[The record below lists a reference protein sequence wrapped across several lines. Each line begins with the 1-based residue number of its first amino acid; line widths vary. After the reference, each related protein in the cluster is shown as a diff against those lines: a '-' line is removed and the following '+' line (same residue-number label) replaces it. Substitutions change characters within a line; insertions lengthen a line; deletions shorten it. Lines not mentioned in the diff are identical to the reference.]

1 MHEIDTEEVAAS
13 FLLSLKHSRS
23 VTPEPN
29 GYESDYFPRKA
40 SYQSYSKSFEEQDS
54 EQSYKGLFPD
64 TQLSPKMP
72 PATELLDLSDL
83 PPLESLI
90 EGSKLVLMKDID
102 LVPDALFVAMAQM
115 KPCRLTPAD
124 RVGCY
129 KTREIGFLGMCC
141 KHCEGQPGFGRYYPN
156 SVRSLAQTTT
166 SQTILKHIA
175 GKCRFCPPSIRDAVI
190 KLQQLPGPSETT
202 SSGRPRYGSRK
213 IFFQRVWSRLH
224 EGAEH
229 ESDDLSTETPDMEE
243 ASMTSE
249 GDHSALV
256 KRKNDFG
263 KSSMS
268 SSSKRIK
275 TTLRFD

>member
-1 MHEIDTEEVAAS
+1 MQGIDTEQVAAS

-29 GYESDYFPRKA
+29 MDESDYLSRKA
-40 SYQSYSKSFEEQDS
+40 SYQSYSKSFGENES
-54 EQSYKGLFPD
+54 EQSYTRLLPE
-64 TQLSPKMP
+64 TPLSPKLSQP
-72 PATELLDLSDL
+72 VDLSDL

-90 EGSKLVLMKDID
+90 EGSKLVFMKDRD

-129 KTREIGFLGMCC
+129 KTREIGFLGMSC

-175 GKCRFCPPSIRDAVI
+175 GKCRFCPQSIRDAVI
-190 KLQQLPGPSETT
+190 KLQQEPGPVENT

-224 EGAEH
+224 EEAEH

-243 ASMTSE
+243 ASVASE
-249 GDHSALV
+249 GEHSALL
-256 KRKNDFG
+256 KRKIGFER
-263 KSSMS
+263 SPMQST
-268 SSSKRIK
+268 SKRIK
-275 TTLRFD
+275 TTARFD